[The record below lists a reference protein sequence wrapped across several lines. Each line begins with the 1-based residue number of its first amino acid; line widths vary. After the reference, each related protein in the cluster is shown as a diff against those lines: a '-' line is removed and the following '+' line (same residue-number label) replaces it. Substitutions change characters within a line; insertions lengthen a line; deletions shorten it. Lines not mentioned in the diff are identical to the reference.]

1 MIMFPKPE
9 KPLRLER
16 HDRRKARVAAEDTA
30 KRDAKRRD
38 GRTCRWPRCEY
49 RKVVQPLDAAHVHG
63 KGMGGTPDGRRN
75 VRENLMAICRL
86 HHQGRCSL
94 HSGDLHIEPLTPQ
107 GTDGPCAFFST
118 DPDGKRYMVAQERA
132 IRQYERDC

>member
-1 MIMFPKPE
+1 MMFPKPG
-9 KPLRLER
+9 PSSLER
-16 HDRRKARVAAEDTA
+16 HKRKREHSSHEDFV
-30 KRDAKRRD
+30 KREAKRRD
-38 GRTCRWPRCEY
+38 GRECRWPRCEY
-49 RKVVQPLDAAHVHG
+49 RKVVQPLDAAHIAG

-86 HHQGRCSL
+86 HHQGPISL
-94 HSGDLHIEPLTPQ
+94 HSGDLAIEPLTAL

-132 IRQYERDC
+132 IRQYERD

>member
-1 MIMFPKPE
+1 MLFPKPS

-16 HDRRKARVAAEDTA
+16 HERKRAHSSQEDFV
-30 KRDAKRRD
+30 KREAKRRD
-38 GRTCRWPRCEY
+38 GRECRWPRCEY
-49 RKVVQPLDAAHVHG
+49 RKVVQPLDAAHIAA

-94 HSGDLHIEPLTPQ
+94 HSGDLAIEPLTPQ

-132 IRQYERDC
+132 IRQYERD